1 VKVGDLVRINVNSR
15 DADYLRAVYNSI
27 MDDVGLI
34 VDTRQKDRSCLV
46 LWSAPPEVI
55 EGFRLPSED
64 GMLWVRSEH
73 MSRAPGGDV

>member
-1 VKVGDLVRINVNSR
+1 MKVGDLVRINVNSR